1 MVGVEALYMNGQ
13 PLEWVRPVAYD
24 SFMGRNIELIVDV
37 MSVLRPGSNPVAF
50 QIPGPDGLVDLDG
63 YELQP
68 ASE

>member
-1 MVGVEALYMNGQ
+1 MVGVEALYMNG
-13 PLEWVRPVAYD
+13 PPPEWVRTVAYD
-24 SFMGRNIELIVDV
+24 CFMGRNIELIVDV

-50 QIPGPDGLVDLDG
+50 QILRPDGLFDLDV